1 MVWPSVSYTKSG
13 LNGLF
18 PAFVNFLYRM
28 TLGGPATYLSRHE
41 EQFEVSEKDI
51 LEEESIMAADTESHA
66 SSGSQYLQDVLGDV
80 LADALSKV
88 AKERPSDPI
97 QFVANYLHSL
107 KKTPAAPPVP
117 EEPEDQPGS
126 GLSPEEPEQ
135 AQEHF
140 GEHVEP
146 AEAETEGHQ
155 SRLEEYKVMQNFKNL
170 TQSI

>member
-1 MVWPSVSYTKSG
+1 
-13 LNGLF
+13 
-18 PAFVNFLYRM
+18 
-28 TLGGPATYLSRHE
+28 
-41 EQFEVSEKDI
+41 
-51 LEEESIMAADTESHA
+51 MAADTESHA

-107 KKTPAAPPVP
+107 KKTPAAPVP

-146 AEAETEGHQ
+146 AQAETEGHQ
-155 SRLEEYKVMQNFKNL
+155 SRLEEYKVMQIFKNL